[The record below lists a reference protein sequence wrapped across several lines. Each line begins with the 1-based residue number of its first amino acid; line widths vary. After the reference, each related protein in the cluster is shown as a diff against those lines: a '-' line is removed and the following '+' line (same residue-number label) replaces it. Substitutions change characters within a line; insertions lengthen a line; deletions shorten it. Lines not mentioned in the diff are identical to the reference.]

1 VAIGLFPTIFTWRR
15 RAALLSAWVIVGL
28 LPVLRT
34 ADETPVLNC
43 HFLSVGHG
51 CAVLVELP
59 DGRRLLYDA
68 GQLGLP
74 SAAARTIAETL
85 WFHGV
90 THLDAVVISHADVD
104 HYCALPH
111 LMERFS
117 IGHAYISP
125 RMFKD
130 NDPDAVRALD
140 RALREQG
147 VPREIIHASDRLLVG
162 DDVQVEV
169 LHPGST
175 GVEGSDNA
183 NSVVLAITFQGR
195 RILLTGDLEPPGLGA
210 LLNDA
215 PLDCDV
221 LMAPHH
227 GSGGS
232 DPPGL
237 IEWCSPETVVVS
249 GSRRDVSPAVTR
261 AYSARGAKVFHTAL
275 DGAVTVT
282 LSNGDVR
289 VAAFR
294 LEGLSSV
301 SAR

>member
-1 VAIGLFPTIFTWRR
+1 
-15 RAALLSAWVIVGL
+15 
-28 LPVLRT
+28 VLI
-34 ADETPVLNC
+34 
-43 HFLSVGHG
+43 
-51 CAVLVELP
+51 ELP
-59 DGRRLLYDA
+59 EGRRLLYDA

-90 THLDAVVISHADVD
+90 THLDALVISHADVD

-117 IGHAYISP
+117 IGHAYVSP

-140 RALREQG
+140 RALREHG
-147 VPREIIHASDRLLVG
+147 IERTIIHAGDRLDAG

-169 LHPGST
+169 LHPGSA
-175 GVEGSDNA
+175 GVDGSDNA
-183 NSVVLAITFQGR
+183 NSIVLAITYEDR

-210 LLNDA
+210 VLNDA

-237 IEWCSPETVVVS
+237 IEWCSPGTVVIS
-249 GSRRDVSPAVTR
+249 GGRRDVSPAVTD
-261 AYSARGAKVFHTAL
+261 AYAARGAKVFHTAL

-282 LSNGDVR
+282 ISNGAVR
-289 VAAFR
+289 VAAYR
-294 LEGLSSV
+294 QEELSSA
-301 SAR
+301 ARSGR

>member
-1 VAIGLFPTIFTWRR
+1 
-15 RAALLSAWVIVGL
+15 
-28 LPVLRT
+28 
-34 ADETPVLNC
+34 
-43 HFLSVGHG
+43 VGHG
-51 CAVLVELP
+51 CAVLIELP

-90 THLDAVVISHADVD
+90 THLDAVVVSHADVD

-117 IGHAYISP
+117 FGQAYISS

-140 RALREQG
+140 RALHESEI
-147 VPREIIHASDRLLVG
+147 PRQIIHAG
-162 DDVQVEV
+162 DDLIAGSDVRIEV
-169 LHPGST
+169 LHPGGA
-175 GVEGSDNA
+175 GVDGSDNA
-183 NSVVLAITFQGR
+183 NSIVLAITFQGR
-195 RILLTGDLEPPGLGA
+195 RILLTGDLEPPGLNA
-210 LLNDA
+210 VLNGL
-215 PLDCDV
+215 PLDCEV

-232 DPPGL
+232 DPLGL
-237 IEWCSPETVVVS
+237 IEWCSPETVVIS

-282 LSNGDVR
+282 LSNGEVR
-289 VAAFR
+289 VSAFR
-294 LEGLSSV
+294 EEDSP
-301 SAR
+301 SAARSGR